1 MAFSAEFDSDAR
13 RLRLRGDCRM
23 ADAATL
29 SSALAALPGRDVT
42 IDLAGAGDWDIG
54 PAVAA
59 VRAPS
64 KPVDSRSRRHAG
76 GSAAASLRVLR
87 RVRAWGQRASR
98 ARAANGRGSRALA
111 IPAGC
116 VAPSRPRQWVSAA
129 AMLITPA
136 TVWRSLKRMR
146 IPSIV
151 RHTYETGVQAIPVVA
166 VIAFLI
172 SVISAY
178 IGAQQL
184 RPFGAEI
191 FTVDLVAIGVLR
203 ELGVLLTAIMVAG
216 RTGSAYAA
224 EIGVMKLNDEV
235 DALESMGMDPYRGA
249 RAAAR
254 DRPRDRDAAAHG
266 SRGFHGDRGRR
277 CHDPRADRSAVAAV
291 FRPARRC
298 SGEHDVLGGNDQGT
312 GVRRDHRA
320 DRYTARAEVRESSRE
335 LGRLTTVA
343 VVQSIFLVIF
353 ADALFAVFYLRSTS
367 DGAMTAIIRVDSI
380 VNRFGTQVVHDGV
393 SFEVQPG
400 EVFGIVGG
408 SGSGKSVLLKT
419 ILGLH
424 RPDSG
429 RVEVEG
435 VDITTLDEAR
445 MRAVKQRYGVT
456 FQQGALFTSL
466 TVADNVMLPVRE
478 ALDLDDDTLNR
489 LVELRMRM
497 VGLPLDAAAKYPA
510 QLSGGMTKRAALA
523 RALALDP
530 VLLFLDEPTA
540 GLDPIAAA
548 GFDDLV
554 LYLRRALKLTVVMVT
569 HDLDTLTRTCDRVAV
584 LVDGHVIVDTLANIV
599 GNDHP
604 WIRDYF
610 HGARGRAVL
619 EAREGES
626 WNVMRN
632 TWRSERSPC
641 SQWRQ
646 SSRSSGGTRVLPTA
660 VRTSATRSTLPAP

>member
-1 MAFSAEFDSDAR
+1 
-13 RLRLRGDCRM
+13 
-23 ADAATL
+23 
-29 SSALAALPGRDVT
+29 
-42 IDLAGAGDWDIG
+42 
-54 PAVAA
+54 
-59 VRAPS
+59 
-64 KPVDSRSRRHAG
+64 
-76 GSAAASLRVLR
+76 
-87 RVRAWGQRASR
+87 
-98 ARAANGRGSRALA
+98 
-111 IPAGC
+111 
-116 VAPSRPRQWVSAA
+116 
-129 AMLITPA
+129 
-136 TVWRSLKRMR
+136 
-146 IPSIV
+146 
-151 RHTYETGVQAIPVVA
+151 
-166 VIAFLI
+166 
-172 SVISAY
+172 
-178 IGAQQL
+178 
-184 RPFGAEI
+184 
-191 FTVDLVAIGVLR
+191 
-203 ELGVLLTAIMVAG
+203 
-216 RTGSAYAA
+216 
-224 EIGVMKLNDEV
+224 
-235 DALESMGMDPYRGA
+235 
-249 RAAAR
+249 
-254 DRPRDRDAAAHG
+254 
-266 SRGFHGDRGRR
+266 
-277 CHDPRADRSAVAAV
+277 
-291 FRPARRC
+291 
-298 SGEHDVLGGNDQGT
+298 
-312 GVRRDHRA
+312 
-320 DRYTARAEVRESSRE
+320 
-335 LGRLTTVA
+335 
-343 VVQSIFLVIF
+343 
-353 ADALFAVFYLRSTS
+353 
-367 DGAMTAIIRVDSI
+367 MTAIIRVDSI

-393 SFEVQPG
+393 SFEVQAG

-424 RPDSG
+424 RPNSG

-619 EAREGES
+619 EAREA
-626 WNVMRN
+626 NR
-632 TWRSERSPC
+632 
-641 SQWRQ
+641 
-646 SSRSSGGTRVLPTA
+646 GT
-660 VRTSATRSTLPAP
+660 